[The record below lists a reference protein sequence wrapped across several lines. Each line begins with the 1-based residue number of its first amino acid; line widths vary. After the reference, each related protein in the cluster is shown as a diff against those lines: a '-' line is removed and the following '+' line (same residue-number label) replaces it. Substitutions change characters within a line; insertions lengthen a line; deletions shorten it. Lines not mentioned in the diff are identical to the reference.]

1 MFNNQNSTTKMIQ
14 RFEGEV
20 ANGVATVQD
29 KRKYASPEIEVV
41 NLDEQPKLLSASTYS
56 GSASFQGIEDEDI

>member
-14 RFEGEV
+14 RFESEV

-56 GSASFQGIEDEDI
+56 AGFQGIEDEDI

>member
-1 MFNNQNSTTKMIQ
+1 MKQ
-14 RFEGEV
+14 RFDCEV
-20 ANGVATVQD
+20 ANGVVIFGE

-56 GSASFQGIEDEDI
+56 AGFKDIEDEDI

>member
-1 MFNNQNSTTKMIQ
+1 MTQ
-14 RFEGEV
+14 RFENKF

-29 KRKYASPEIEVV
+29 KRKYASPKIEVI